1 MKVNIKIVKSN
12 KLLHNKLN
20 IEDLNKL
27 LIKLNDGYASVLPGI
42 SDYTFL
48 KLDSE
53 IQTNL
58 SQWKSVKNFTSW
70 LGLAFGQNKSRKMN
84 KRSKKNQQQ
93 KQGKFSNKA
102 HKLY

>member
-48 KLDSE
+48 KLTAELGTD
-53 IQTNL
+53 L

-70 LGLAFGQNKSRKMN
+70 LGLAPRQNKTRKMN
-84 KRSKKNQQQ
+84 KRSKKNQLQE
-93 KQGKFSNKA
+93 
-102 HKLY
+102 